1 MNTNCRESR
10 VERRGPKQ
18 TGSQR
23 AFTLLEV
30 MIAIAI
36 LCMGTFAVL
45 DLISSSLA
53 NARRLQRPLVDGSAV
68 IAIDVATNKLIEGI
82 YEGNMGD
89 LLGKNYNN
97 FKWTKEI
104 REVQSNKLFQVDVI
118 IQNTAG
124 SRDTVARTTTLLY
137 KPDSPAG
144 SLDGGGG
151 LTQ

>member
-1 MNTNCRESR
+1 M
-10 VERRGPKQ
+10 VERRGPYRL
-18 TGSQR
+18 R

-36 LCMGTFAVL
+36 LCMGTFAIL

-53 NARRLQRPLVDGSAV
+53 NARRLQRPPVDGSAV
-68 IAIDVATNKLIEGI
+68 IAIDVATNKLIEGV

-118 IQNTAG
+118 IQNTSG
-124 SRDTVARTTTLLY
+124 SRDAVARTTTLLY
-137 KPDSPAG
+137 KPDSPPG
-144 SLDGGGG
+144 SMDGGR
-151 LTQ
+151 

>member
-1 MNTNCRESR
+1 M
-10 VERRGPKQ
+10 
-18 TGSQR
+18 
-23 AFTLLEV
+23 EV

-104 REVQSNKLFQVDVI
+104 REVQSNKLFQVDVV
-118 IQNTAG
+118 IQSTSG

-151 LTQ
+151 LIH

>member
-1 MNTNCRESR
+1 MKIFSREPGG
-10 VERRGPKQ
+10 ERRGPKS
-18 TGSQR
+18 TGARR
-23 AFTLLEV
+23 AFSLLEV

-36 LCMGTFAVL
+36 LCMGTFAIL

-68 IAIDVATNKLIEGI
+68 IAEDVATNKLIEGI

-89 LLGKNYNN
+89 LLGKNYND

-118 IQNTAG
+118 IQHYG
-124 SRDTVARTTTLLY
+124 SRDAVARTTTLLY
-137 KPDSPAG
+137 KPDSPPG
-144 SLDGGGG
+144 SMDGGGG
-151 LTQ
+151 LIH